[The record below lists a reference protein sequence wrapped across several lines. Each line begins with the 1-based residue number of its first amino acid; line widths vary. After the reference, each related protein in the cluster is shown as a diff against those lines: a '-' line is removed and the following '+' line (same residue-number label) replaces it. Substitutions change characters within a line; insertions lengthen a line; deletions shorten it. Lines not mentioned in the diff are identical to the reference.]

1 MLNIYLKI
9 STSLFLASL
18 ISACSLTGFSD
29 IFSSYNEQMQNVK
42 IAQQQGDFEQ
52 ALTSMPKRNNRH
64 SSYNL
69 SLLEKARLEFL
80 TGKYLP
86 SQKHFELAYLQIQ
99 KDEQAAKIQLSRS
112 IQNATAVV
120 SNDNVMSYVIP
131 YYEQSMLH
139 SYQALNY
146 LNKNDLPG
154 ALVEI
159 RRANLV
165 QSKALKANQKTLHS
179 SQQKM
184 LNEGVGLETLANKY
198 PSQVNAIGQVKNGFQ
213 NAYTFYLSGVLY
225 EAAGK
230 ANDAYI
236 DYKKALEIYPAN
248 ITLQK
253 DVWRLA
259 NRLGMDND
267 ILNFKEHLA
276 PSITKA
282 QKVIPQSGQLV
293 IISEH
298 GIINNKQEVS
308 FNLPV
313 FTHNN
318 NMRFY
323 SVALP
328 RYSNNLRHYSGLSI
342 NYQGKQYQSQ
352 EIVRLQS
359 LAAKQLQDTMPAI
372 VTRQIIRLIAKE
384 KLRQKI
390 SNQGGD
396 IGNILASLYN
406 IVSEKA
412 DTRSWSTLPDSI
424 HILRLNL
431 TSGQHTLKLNIAG
444 ENRTI
449 TVDINQNRQTLITL
463 TSINK
468 HLSYQN
474 ITL

>member
-1 MLNIYLKI
+1 L
-9 STSLFLASL
+9 LFTLF
-18 ISACSLTGFSD
+18 ISACSLNGFSD
-29 IFSSYNEQMQNVK
+29 IFSNYNDQMQSVK
-42 IAQQQGDFEQ
+42 IAQQQGNFDQ
-52 ALTSMPKRNNRH
+52 ALASIPQRNNRH
-64 SSYNL
+64 NSYNL

-80 TGKYLP
+80 TDDSLQ
-86 SQKHFELAYLQIQ
+86 SQKHFELAYRQVQ
-99 KDEQAAKIQLSRS
+99 KNEQAAKIQLSRS
-112 IQNATAVV
+112 IEKATAVV
-120 SNDNVMSYVIP
+120 SNDNVMSYIIP

-146 LNKNDLPG
+146 LHKNDLAG

-165 QSKALKANQKTLHS
+165 QSKALKTNQKTLNS
-179 SQQKM
+179 IQQKM
-184 LNEGVGLETLANKY
+184 LNTGIGLEALANKY
-198 PSQVNAIGQVKNGFQ
+198 PSQINAIGQVKNGFQ

-225 EAAGK
+225 EAADQ

-236 DYKKALEIYPAN
+236 DYKKALEIYPTNA
-248 ITLQK
+248 TLQK

-267 ILNFKEHLA
+267 ILTFKDQFSH
-276 PSITKA
+276 SITKA
-282 QKVIPQSGQLV
+282 QQVIPKSGQLV

-298 GIINNKQEVS
+298 GIINHKQEVS

-318 NMRFY
+318 TMRFY

-328 RYSNNLRHYSGLSI
+328 RYSNNLRQYSGLSI
-342 NYQGKQYQSQ
+342 NYQGKQHQSQ

-359 LAAKQLQDTMPAI
+359 LAAKQLQDNMPAI

-384 KLRQKI
+384 KLRQQI
-390 SNQGGD
+390 SNKSGD
-396 IGNILASLYN
+396 IGNILASIYN

-431 TSGQHTLKLNIAG
+431 TSGQHTLELNIGG
-444 ENRTI
+444 ENRTV

-474 ITL
+474 VTL